1 VPERRMDAAPPR
13 PAAPKKYFLL
23 WWLLGSIAFI
33 AAGLPWVWR
42 RMQWRAL
49 LLVGGP
55 FIVLMFAVESLA
67 LLRGW
72 WTWNAARLLGP
83 RIGRVPLEEC
93 LLYVVVVPVLVVMQ
107 LLLQRLWGLRGA
119 GNESGD
125 A

>member
-1 VPERRMDAAPPR
+1 VPERKKEATPPR

-33 AAGLPWVWR
+33 ASGLPWVWR

-55 FIVLMFAVESLA
+55 FIILIFIIESLA
-67 LLRGW
+67 LQRGW

-107 LLLQRLWGLRGA
+107 LLLQRLWGLRRA
-119 GNESGD
+119 GNESRD